1 MSGNSFGIQFLY
13 GSKLPNTLFGT
24 CFAYAYVQDSVAL
37 VAFCLTTFLHV
48 PKQSHLTF
56 RVFVPDSEHV
66 GFSPSLQVASCDCGI
81 VGPHAPHEPVTHV
94 PRPSLTVDEHS
105 GSRTLQVAPDHPTS
119 QTQSSVKSLISICE

>member
-13 GSKLPNTLFGT
+13 GSKLPNTLFET
-24 CFAYAYVQDSVAL
+24 CFAYSYVQL
-37 VAFCLTTFLHV
+37 KVAFGLSTFLHV
-48 PKQSHLTF
+48 PKQLHLTF

-66 GFSPSLQVASCDCGI
+66 GFSPSVQMASCDRG
-81 VGPHAPHEPVTHV
+81 VEGPHAPHEPVTHV
-94 PRPSLTVDEHS
+94 PRPSLAVDEHS

>member
-1 MSGNSFGIQFLY
+1 MSGNSFGNQFLY

-24 CFAYAYVQDSVAL
+24 CFAYSYVQDSKVDG
-37 VAFCLTTFLHV
+37 LTTFLHV

-66 GFSPSLQVASCDCGI
+66 GFSPSLQVASCDRGN
-81 VGPHAPHEPVTHV
+81 VGPHAPHEPITHV
-94 PRPSLTVDEHS
+94 PRPSFTVDEHS